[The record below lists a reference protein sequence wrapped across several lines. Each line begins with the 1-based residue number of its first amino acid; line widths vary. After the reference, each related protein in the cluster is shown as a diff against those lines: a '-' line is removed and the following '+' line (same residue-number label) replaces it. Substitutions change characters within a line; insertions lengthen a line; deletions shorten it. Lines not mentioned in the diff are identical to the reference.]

1 MKFASSPALAASFA
15 SSAEFRV
22 GADIEEFPHPGIA
35 KAGIGSRFD
44 RTRRATPVS

>member
-1 MKFASSPALAASFA
+1 MKFASSPALALVA

>member
-1 MKFASSPALAASFA
+1 MKFASSPALAA